1 MITRFSGFAS
11 DVVAVACSGHV
22 TRSDY
27 ETVLIPTVEAAL
39 KANPK
44 VRLYY
49 QIGADFAGID
59 PGAMW
64 EDFSIG
70 MEHLSRWERIAVV
83 TDVAWIRHTIQAFG
97 FLMPGKVR
105 IFPLTDEAQAKAWI
119 AER

>member
-1 MITRFSGFAS
+1 MITRLSGFAS

-39 KANPK
+39 KGNPK

-49 QIGADFAGID
+49 QIGTDFAGIE

-70 MEHLSRWERIAVV
+70 MEHLTRWERVAVV
-83 TDVAWIRHTIQAFG
+83 TDVTWIRLAIQAFG

-105 IFPLTDEAQAKAWI
+105 VFPLADEAQAKAWVM
-119 AER
+119 ER